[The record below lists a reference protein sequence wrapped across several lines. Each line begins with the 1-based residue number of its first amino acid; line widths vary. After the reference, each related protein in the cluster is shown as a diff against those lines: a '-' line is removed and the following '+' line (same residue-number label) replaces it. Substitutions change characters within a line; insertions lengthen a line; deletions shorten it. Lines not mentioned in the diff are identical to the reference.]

1 MQNEKIKIADL
12 SDVKVITKL
21 ANELWTDSDI
31 DALSKEFSELLT
43 DNEAFIVLKY
53 VDALPVGFAHCQI
66 RNEYVEGTQTN
77 PVGYLEGIY
86 VKPHFRKRGYAK
98 QLLKECETWAMLKG
112 CREFASDCQL
122 DNIES
127 FKFHISNGFSEANRI
142 ICFTKKL
149 N

>member
-43 DNEAFIVLKY
+43 DNEAFIVLEY

-98 QLLKECETWAMLKG
+98 QLLKECETWAKLKG

-142 ICFTKKL
+142 ICFAKKL

>member
-86 VKPHFRKRGYAK
+86 VKPHFRK
-98 QLLKECETWAMLKG
+98 
-112 CREFASDCQL
+112 
-122 DNIES
+122 
-127 FKFHISNGFSEANRI
+127 
-142 ICFTKKL
+142 
-149 N
+149 